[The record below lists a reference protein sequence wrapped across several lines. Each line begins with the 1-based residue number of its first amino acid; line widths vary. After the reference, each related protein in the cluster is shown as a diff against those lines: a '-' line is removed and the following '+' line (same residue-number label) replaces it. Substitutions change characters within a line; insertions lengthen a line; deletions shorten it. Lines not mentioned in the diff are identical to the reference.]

1 MFSSFPKYRL
11 RDNLIS
17 TNCMFFL
24 IFLDFHP
31 RLQQTAGLFSH
42 FSCFS
47 PSSPTTAGLFSHF
60 SRFLPS
66 APNRYP
72 TLFKIFSDSRPSRPY
87 NRQQKSE
94 KQTLHHPRAFIF
106 RLFLIIPECLII
118 PEYLPSFQ
126 NISHH
131 SRISLIIPEYLSS
144 FQNVSHHSEM
154 SLNFPAYPGC
164 QILFIILAV
173 RSYLLSAV
181 STKIL

>member
-118 PEYLPSFQ
+118 PEYL
-126 NISHH
+126 
-131 SRISLIIPEYLSS
+131 SS